1 MSKSFLTASHSG
13 ILVVSTVGRRQS
25 MPTMDQIQLS
35 FMIQELMDLKAQVK
49 RQEQEI
55 QTLRT
60 EVGIFSY
67 IVVQGL
73 WFVLECCFRGREGRS
88 FEKYYTGKTEPVLTE
103 RPLCRCAFL
112 FVKRFNLWRRKN

>member
-60 EVGIFSY
+60 EVGIFS
-67 IVVQGL
+67 
-73 WFVLECCFRGREGRS
+73 
-88 FEKYYTGKTEPVLTE
+88 
-103 RPLCRCAFL
+103 
-112 FVKRFNLWRRKN
+112 